1 MTYKKGALQK
11 VEKQFA
17 DNGFKLRYEKG
28 NFKSGYCIVKDSK
41 VIIINKFFS
50 NEARYSCLLE
60 IKEING
66 FEDQLSDKEAVG
78 AEIAHAEESLITL

>member
-17 DNGFKLRYEKG
+17 ENGFKLRYEKG

-41 VIIINKFFS
+41 VIIINKFFN
-50 NEARYSCLLE
+50 NEARYNCLLE
-60 IKEING
+60 IKEANG
-66 FEDQLSDKEAVG
+66 FEDQLNEEDQNTKEG
-78 AEIAHAEESLITL
+78 TSETSELLIP